1 MEQLR
6 VPGTLGRLVHLNI
19 VARWDDRYGWDAVIR
34 HKHRMEDVMCKSVDR
49 YEELS
54 AVELTQVL
62 EAVLFSAH
70 WPHTWLSSDPPTCS
84 AEDPE
89 G

>member
-6 VPGTLGRLVHLNI
+6 VPGTLGRLVALNI
-19 VARWDDRYGWDAVIR
+19 VARFDDRFGWEAIIR
-34 HKHRMEDVMCKSVDR
+34 HKHRMEDTMCTSVDR
-49 YEELS
+49 YEDLDAGEL
-54 AVELTQVL
+54 EQVL
-62 EAVLFSAH
+62 GAILFSAH

-84 AEDPE
+84 AEDPQ